1 MFKFKVKLGI
11 ILFISIFLFSS
22 FLNAAE
28 TPFQTG
34 ILKVAL
40 NGDMPMTGL
49 DDNGNL
55 IGTDGSLMVHIATS
69 LGLKVEPKLMD
80 WSAEIQ
86 STKQG
91 KTDIMHGAMGWIEPR
106 TKIMLLTDPI
116 YYFGTGLTQKKNLN
130 VNTFEGMKGKCVS
143 TVSGFTLV
151 PELKKVDGIGEVKL
165 YDTTDGVMKDLISG
179 RCDIAILDPPLIQ
192 LAINNNPDWNLHQLE
207 LKPQPSRYPIMS
219 QKYNVIFGI
228 NKKLPWLYD
237 AVNKEIAKIW
247 ASCLNVKSMAAY
259 GLSDKSWFQPPPS
272 ESNIRIGVDRPTN
285 WEAPSG
291 DHCFLK
297 R

>member
-1 MFKFKVKLGI
+1 MNIYLKSVIAVMSFIFMLGTY
-11 ILFISIFLFSS
+11 LH
-22 FLNAAE
+22 AGD

-34 ILKVAL
+34 VLKVAL

-55 IGTDGSLMVHIATS
+55 IGTDGNLMVHIATS

-130 VNTFEGMKGKCVS
+130 VDTFEGMKGKCVS

-151 PELKKVDGIGEVKL
+151 PELKGVDGIG
-165 YDTTDGVMKDLISG
+165 
-179 RCDIAILDPPLIQ
+179 
-192 LAINNNPDWNLHQLE
+192 
-207 LKPQPSRYPIMS
+207 
-219 QKYNVIFGI
+219 
-228 NKKLPWLYD
+228 
-237 AVNKEIAKIW
+237 
-247 ASCLNVKSMAAY
+247 
-259 GLSDKSWFQPPPS
+259 
-272 ESNIRIGVDRPTN
+272 
-285 WEAPSG
+285 
-291 DHCFLK
+291 
-297 R
+297 

>member
-1 MFKFKVKLGI
+1 MQKILGI
-11 ILFISIFLFSS
+11 ILFSSMFLFNS

-49 DDNGNL
+49 DDNGEL

-116 YYFGTGLTQKKNLN
+116 YYFGTGLTQKKNL
-130 VNTFEGMKGKCVS
+130 
-143 TVSGFTLV
+143 
-151 PELKKVDGIGEVKL
+151 
-165 YDTTDGVMKDLISG
+165 
-179 RCDIAILDPPLIQ
+179 
-192 LAINNNPDWNLHQLE
+192 
-207 LKPQPSRYPIMS
+207 
-219 QKYNVIFGI
+219 
-228 NKKLPWLYD
+228 
-237 AVNKEIAKIW
+237 
-247 ASCLNVKSMAAY
+247 
-259 GLSDKSWFQPPPS
+259 
-272 ESNIRIGVDRPTN
+272 
-285 WEAPSG
+285 
-291 DHCFLK
+291 
-297 R
+297 

>member
-1 MFKFKVKLGI
+1 MNKLYPK
-11 ILFISIFLFSS
+11 SVIFFMSLVFM
-22 FLNAAE
+22 LGTYLHAAD

-34 ILKVAL
+34 VLKVAL

-130 VNTFEGMKGKCVS
+130 GDTFEGMKGKCVS

-151 PELKKVDGIGEVKL
+151 PELKGVDGIGEVKL
-165 YDTTDGVMKDLISG
+165 YDTTDGVMKDLIAG

-192 LAINNNPDWNLHQLE
+192 LAINNNPDWNLHQLA
-207 LKPQPSRYPIMS
+207 LKPQPDRYPIMS

-237 AVNKEIAKIW
+237 AFNKEIAKIW
-247 ASCLNVKSMAAY
+247 ASCLNVKAMSAY
-259 GLSDKSWFQPPPS
+259 GLSDISWFQPPPS

-285 WEAPSG
+285 WVAPSG
-291 DHCFLK
+291 EHCFLK